1 MALFIPAKK
10 KKKTKTVD
18 CPNGMGKI
26 SSIITHP
33 FDRLWCFLLNDV
45 KNNGMENAA
54 GIKLW

>member
-1 MALFIPAKK
+1 MALFILA

-33 FDRLWCFLLNDV
+33 FDRLWCYLLNDV